1 MNSGVFGQEVGVIQN
16 LGGNILSYNESE
28 DSYYIQYGA
37 DSVPKK
43 LGNCPPVTF
52 RIHTQGL
59 GAGKVG
65 VDHSSF
71 SVNITEYNRIDASY
85 DATYIYS
92 IGRVEGITS
101 GGAVTRILN
110 AETAYD
116 KNVQNIDIS
125 KFVTLRFYCNT
136 AYEGTTN
143 LQAVIYRQ

>member
-1 MNSGVFGQEVGVIQN
+1 M
-16 LGGNILSYNESE
+16 
-28 DSYYIQYGA
+28 
-37 DSVPKK
+37 
-43 LGNCPPVTF
+43 GNCPPITF

-71 SVNITEYNRIDASY
+71 SVNITEYNRIDVSY

-101 GGAVTRILN
+101 GGAVTRLMN
-110 AETAYD
+110 AEITYS
-116 KNVQNIDIS
+116 KNVQNIDTS
-125 KFVTLRFYCNT
+125 KFVTLRFYCQT
-136 AYEGTTN
+136 EYEGVAN